1 MENHPYI
8 HWQPNIAELFS
19 PIQEELKTA
28 SSIYI
33 LTDENVGQIWLNTLL
48 ENCPILQ
55 HANVIEVPA
64 GEEAKEWEIL
74 NQVLTQLME
83 DKADKKSWLINIGG
97 GVITDLGGLVASL
110 YKRGISFIHIPT
122 SLMGMIDASV
132 GGKNGINFCGSKNMI
147 GTFQEPDA
155 LLLYPGFLDTLPE
168 KEILSGFAEMIK
180 HALIADESLWEAII
194 DLEEIDA
201 KHLKPF
207 IRRNIQIKNHIVFDD
222 PFEEDKRKLLN
233 YGHSFAHAYEAWSMA
248 QQKDFSHG
256 YCVAQG
262 MKLANFIAVKLK
274 ILDTEIGQEINE
286 FLEEIFPIH
295 PLPGLDEL
303 MGYLSQDKKREG
315 SILNYTLLE
324 TIGKAKYNQP
334 ITLIDW
340 QGYYQE
346 WRGHY
351 TH

>member
-1 MENHPYI
+1 
-8 HWQPNIAELFS
+8 
-19 PIQEELKTA
+19 
-28 SSIYI
+28 
-33 LTDENVGQIWLNTLL
+33 
-48 ENCPILQ
+48 
-55 HANVIEVPA
+55 VIEVPA

-74 NQVLTQLME
+74 HQVLEQLME

-180 HALIADESLWEAII
+180 HALIADESLWEAIM

-201 KHLKPF
+201 THLKSF
-207 IRRNIQIKNHIVFDD
+207 IRRNIQIKNQIVFDD

-233 YGHSFAHAYEAWSMA
+233 YGHTFAHAFEAWA
-248 QQKDFSHG
+248 IANKKDFSHG

-262 MKLANFIAVKLK
+262 MKLANFIAMKME

-286 FLEEIFPIH
+286 FLEEIFPILH
-295 PLPGLDEL
+295 LPTLDEL

-315 SILNYTLLE
+315 AILNYTVLE
-324 TIGKAKYNQP
+324 SIGKAKFNYA
-334 ITLIDW
+334 ISLTDW
-340 QGYYQE
+340 QSYYQE
-346 WRGHY
+346 WRLNHP
-351 TH
+351 H